1 MLCEGVI
8 VGATHG
14 SGLCI
19 KAVGEACLALTAVV
33 QRRYVGFDQSVAPGI
48 VAHVR

>member
-14 SGLCI
+14 LS
-19 KAVGEACLALTAVV
+19 AGEACLAPTAVV